1 MATKGS
7 SIPERIARW
16 KVIATG
22 LKSLLPEMPY
32 LMEIHAELE
41 RIILQSEEL
50 DARHEALKAETREVN
65 RTRDDLARTGDD
77 LRQRLGASLRT
88 QFGFKSER
96 LIEFGIPPRR
106 TRGRDLKKR
115 APRGSA
121 TAPPAQQ
128 PPTGGSQNPA

>member
-16 KVIATG
+16 KVIAAG
-22 LKSLLPEMPY
+22 LKTLLPEMPH
-32 LMEIHAELE
+32 LTQMHGELE
-41 RIILQSEEL
+41 KIILQSEEL

-65 RTRDDLARTGDD
+65 RTREDLAKTGDD

-88 QFGFKSER
+88 QFGFQSER

-106 TRGRDLKKR
+106 TRGRDRQKR

-121 TAPPAQQ
+121 ARATAQTPA
-128 PPTGGSQNPA
+128 PEPSNPA

>member
-16 KVIATG
+16 KVIAAG
-22 LKSLLPEMPY
+22 LKTLLPEMPY
-32 LMEIHAELE
+32 LTEMHTELE
-41 RIILQSEEL
+41 RVILQSEEL

-65 RTRDDLARTGDD
+65 RTREDLARSGDD

-88 QFGFKSER
+88 HFGFTSER
-96 LIEFGIPPRR
+96 LIEFGLPPRR

-115 APRGSA
+115 APRGSS
-121 TAPPAQQ
+121 TAPPAPQ
-128 PPTGGSQNPA
+128 PPAGGSQNPG